1 MNENPTADPAPPRT
15 AYPVSAKLPREF
27 APGLHW
33 LGGCSDSGAW
43 PTRKGATT
51 HEHLSTYLVAGTD
64 KTVLI
69 DTGHYAQWDGIRD
82 QLDACLGDRPL
93 DYVFPTHHEIPHAG
107 NLGRLLAR
115 YPDAVA
121 VGDTREYHLYF
132 PEIAPERLRRT
143 RGGDSIDL
151 GGTSLMFL
159 DPVWYDLSG
168 TLWAYETRGR
178 TLFTSD
184 GLGYIHDHSPDVC
197 GLLPGEVPQDAP
209 EHGIRRYAL
218 PFVGMRYHRMA
229 PGVARYRE
237 LTERHPVRTVCSAHG
252 APLSG
257 GDLAEVTE
265 DALRVIEENQHS
277 ISGPSGLEP
286 AGQGAAR

>member
-1 MNENPTADPAPPRT
+1 MNENAAAPRT
-15 AYPVSAKLPREF
+15 AYPVSGRLPREF

-51 HEHLSTYLVAGTD
+51 HEHLSTYLVTGTD
-64 KTVLI
+64 RTVLI

-82 QLDACLGDRPL
+82 QLDRCLGDRPL

-115 YPDAVA
+115 YPGAVA

-132 PEIAPERLRRT
+132 PEIAPERLRRM

-151 GGTSLMFL
+151 GGTSLTFL

-197 GLLPGEVPQDAP
+197 GLLPEEIPQDAP

-218 PFVGMRYHRMA
+218 PFVGMRYHRMG
-229 PGVARYRE
+229 PGVARYRA
-237 LTERHPVRTVCSAHG
+237 LTEEHPVRTVCSSHG
-252 APLSG
+252 VPLT
-257 GDLAEVTE
+257 GDHLAEVTE
-265 DALRVIEENQHS
+265 DALRVIEENQQS
-277 ISGPSGLEP
+277 ISGPSALEP
-286 AGQGAAR
+286 AGQGAAE